1 MNLRDGFF
9 FLFCSFLKFSNEEI
23 EKGMCG
29 IFVYGFFHLKM
40 EVINKMTEKRRGSY
54 EERREGRGKNK
65 NEPAEIRTN
74 QNRIGAKKKR

>member
-40 EVINKMTEKRRGSY
+40 EEDQLR
-54 EERREGRGKNK
+54 
-65 NEPAEIRTN
+65 
-74 QNRIGAKKKR
+74 